1 MSAGRAAVS
10 AGDAAASSSAEGAE
24 GAASSSAEGAEGA
37 ASSSA
42 SSAVSA
48 ERAAMSAGRA
58 AEVVTVPEATPE
70 ELAAILAAY
79 EALWPD
85 PAGPAAPAPSP
96 VWRYA
101 GRPWRRRRAWGGWS

>member
-10 AGDAAASSSAEGAE
+10 AGDA
-24 GAASSSAEGAEGA
+24 AASSSAEGAEGA

-58 AEVVTVPEATPE
+58 AGVVTVPEATPE

-85 PAGPAAPAPSP
+85 PAGATAPTPSP
-96 VWRYA
+96 TWRYA

>member
-1 MSAGRAAVS
+1 MAGNSAVSAGRAA
-10 AGDAAASSSAEGAE
+10 AAAG
-24 GAASSSAEGAEGA
+24 
-37 ASSSA
+37 
-42 SSAVSA
+42 
-48 ERAAMSAGRA
+48 
-58 AEVVTVPEATPE
+58 VVTVPEATPE

-85 PAGPAAPAPSP
+85 PAGAAAPAPSP

>member
-1 MSAGRAAVS
+1 MSAGRAA
-10 AGDAAASSSAEGAE
+10 ATPEGATV
-24 GAASSSAEGAEGA
+24 SSSAEGAEGA

-85 PAGPAAPAPSP
+85 PAGATAPTPSP
-96 VWRYA
+96 TWRYA

>member
-1 MSAGRAAVS
+1 MAGNSAVSTAVS
-10 AGDAAASSSAEGAE
+10 AGRVGA
-24 GAASSSAEGAEGA
+24 
-37 ASSSA
+37 
-42 SSAVSA
+42 
-48 ERAAMSAGRA
+48 A

-85 PAGPAAPAPSP
+85 PAEATAPAPSP

-101 GRPWRRRRAWGGWS
+101 GRPWRRRRAWRGWS

>member
-1 MSAGRAAVS
+1 MAVSAEDAVAGNRAGSGAVS
-10 AGDAAASSSAEGAE
+10 AGRVGA
-24 GAASSSAEGAEGA
+24 
-37 ASSSA
+37 
-42 SSAVSA
+42 
-48 ERAAMSAGRA
+48 A

-85 PAGPAAPAPSP
+85 PAGAAAPAPSP

>member
-1 MSAGRAAVS
+1 MSARRSAATPEG
-10 AGDAAASSSAEGAE
+10 ATASSSAA
-24 GAASSSAEGAEGA
+24 GAEGA

-85 PAGPAAPAPSP
+85 PAGAAAPAPSP
-96 VWRYA
+96 TWRYA

>member
-1 MSAGRAAVS
+1 MAGNSAVSAGRAA
-10 AGDAAASSSAEGAE
+10 AAAG
-24 GAASSSAEGAEGA
+24 
-37 ASSSA
+37 
-42 SSAVSA
+42 
-48 ERAAMSAGRA
+48 
-58 AEVVTVPEATPE
+58 VVTVPEATPE

-85 PAGPAAPAPSP
+85 PAEAAAPAPSP

>member
-1 MSAGRAAVS
+1 MAGNSAESVAVS
-10 AGDAAASSSAEGAE
+10 AGRSAA
-24 GAASSSAEGAEGA
+24 
-37 ASSSA
+37 
-42 SSAVSA
+42 
-48 ERAAMSAGRA
+48 A

-85 PAGPAAPAPSP
+85 SAEATAPAPSP

>member
-1 MSAGRAAVS
+1 MASGSVVSAEGAVAGNSAESVAVS
-10 AGDAAASSSAEGAE
+10 AGRSAAA
-24 GAASSSAEGAEGA
+24 
-37 ASSSA
+37 
-42 SSAVSA
+42 
-48 ERAAMSAGRA
+48 AG
-58 AEVVTVPEATPE
+58 VVTVPEATPE

-85 PAGPAAPAPSP
+85 PAEATAPAPSP

>member
-1 MSAGRAAVS
+1 MSAGRTVVS
-10 AGDAAASSSAEGAE
+10 AGDAAAGSNAAGVE
-24 GAASSSAEGAEGA
+24 GAASSSA
-37 ASSSA
+37 
-42 SSAVSA
+42 VSA
-48 ERAAMSAGRA
+48 AA

-85 PAGPAAPAPSP
+85 PAGATAPTPSP
-96 VWRYA
+96 AWRYA